1 MVAFEMTCALEAPAS
16 SCSGY
21 SLLEGAAREPAVAGS
36 PDTMRRIR
44 VVLNGIAVAAR
55 IVAHNRLGLLDEV
68 LGHASANADQKPLKT
83 FMLQSG
89 EIEAIEVHHLGPGC
103 HEVLDKLLLP
113 VRACVDLG

>member
-1 MVAFEMTCALEAPAS
+1 
-16 SCSGY
+16 
-21 SLLEGAAREPAVAGS
+21 VAGS

-55 IVAHNRLGLLDEV
+55 IVAHNRLGLLDDV
-68 LGHASANADQKPLKT
+68 LGHASADVEQKPLKT
-83 FMLQSG
+83 FMLLQSG